1 MTVLEGKIGHPQVS
15 LVNIMDNLPKR
26 VTLRMSMREYTKL
39 VQISSMVE
47 EMRHNKDFKAATKSV
62 IDNSVHNPDVPI
74 SVDALIGMIARL
86 PGMETNLSRPPPRR
100 SKPKTM
106 YFTDPQPATKETKL
120 LYKAVKSKL
129 EKPLHQ
135 NQTKETCPSDVRTM
149 FYTYVKENG
158 LVLEET
164 KQLAMDDFLTKLAP
178 RTLHGVKVIQRR
190 DASKVWAIC
199 SEIRGF

>member
-86 PGMETNLSRPPPRR
+86 PGMETNLSRPPPR
-100 SKPKTM
+100 
-106 YFTDPQPATKETKL
+106 
-120 LYKAVKSKL
+120 
-129 EKPLHQ
+129 
-135 NQTKETCPSDVRTM
+135 
-149 FYTYVKENG
+149 
-158 LVLEET
+158 
-164 KQLAMDDFLTKLAP
+164 
-178 RTLHGVKVIQRR
+178 
-190 DASKVWAIC
+190 
-199 SEIRGF
+199 